1 MKYISADEIAEA
13 FEAYRNHI
21 PLDRIAGHLR
31 VTVAELRHILNL
43 PALKRSDP
51 ETGCDLWR
59 VPELEAQL

>member
-1 MKYISADEIAEA
+1 MRYISADEIAEA
-13 FEAYRNHI
+13 FEAYRNGI

-31 VTVAELRHILNL
+31 VTVAELQHILNL

-59 VPELEAQL
+59 THEAERQL